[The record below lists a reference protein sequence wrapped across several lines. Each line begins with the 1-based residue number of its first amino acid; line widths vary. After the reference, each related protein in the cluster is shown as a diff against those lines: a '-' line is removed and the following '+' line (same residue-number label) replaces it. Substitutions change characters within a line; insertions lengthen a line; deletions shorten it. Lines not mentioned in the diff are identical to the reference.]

1 MKVDAIVFE
10 NGSDKSRKRLFA
22 AFSPE
27 QSKLLSAAMLE
38 DVLTALKSSVVHEVV
53 VVGTDSDVREVAE
66 KCGATFLPIERAGLN
81 PAVKKAIAWCIEKKA
96 DAVLILPAN
105 IPLVSFSDIDKMVAL
120 GYQESSVVLCP
131 SLKGGTS
138 AVLLNP
144 PNLVQAQFGQ
154 GSFFKLVKEAID
166 KDVAL
171 KFYSSR
177 ETAFDMDS
185 EEDLGKLLEIK
196 NNTVSKRIFEEIR
209 PK

>member
-53 VVGTDSDVREVAE
+53 VVGTDSDVRGVVE
-66 KCGATFLPIERAGLN
+66 KCGVSFVQIERAGLN
-81 PAVKKAIAWCIEKKA
+81 LALKKAIASCMEKKS
-96 DAVLILPAN
+96 DAVLMLPVN
-105 IPLVSFSDIDKMVAL
+105 IPLVSSSDIDRMVAL
-120 GYQESSVVLCP
+120 GSQESSLVLCP
-131 SLKGGTS
+131 SMKGGTN

-144 PNLVQAQFGQ
+144 PDVVQAQFGR
-154 GSFFKLVKEAID
+154 GSFFKLVKAAID

-196 NNTVSKRIFEEIR
+196 NNTASKRIFEEIR